1 MKQNSNLQDN
11 QVIPSGFLDS
21 GSYLQSLYL
30 EIKAKKGNYSYLQFA
45 QDLGFA
51 PTNLIHQIIKG
62 HRPLTVKT
70 AEKIANAL
78 HLVPHEKKYFLTL
91 VAYERETD
99 HAAKEQAFQ
108 ALIALK
114 NRALTS
120 EVDRKWLEF
129 FGEWYHSVIWEM
141 IAMEGAP
148 RTAEEFAQTI
158 VPKVRVDEVK
168 RSLELLEKLDLIARD
183 EKRGCYVQTTRRL
196 STGHQV
202 RGLGFT
208 RYHQIMLDMAKESL
222 VRFSAQER
230 DVSAMTVSV
239 NQETFEKL
247 KNLIHEF
254 QLKVLDIADS
264 SPAADR
270 VCQVNVQIF
279 PFSKK
284 KGGAV

>member
-1 MKQNSNLQDN
+1 MAQNRSLQDS
-11 QVIPSGFLDS
+11 QVTPSGFLDS

-30 EIKAKKGNYSYLQFA
+30 EMKAKKGAYSYLQFA
-45 QDLGFA
+45 SDLGFA
-51 PTNLIHQIIKG
+51 PTNLVHQIIKG

-70 AEKIANAL
+70 AEKIADAL
-78 HLVPHEKKYFLTL
+78 HLIPHEKKFFLTL

-99 HAAKEQAFQ
+99 HVKKEQTFQ
-108 ALIALK
+108 DLIALK
-114 NRALTS
+114 NRTLTN
-120 EVDRKWLEF
+120 EIDRKWLEF

-141 IAMEGAP
+141 IAMKDAP
-148 RTAEEFAQTI
+148 SSAEEFAQAI

-168 RSLELLEKLDLIARD
+168 RSLELLEKLGLIALDR
-183 EKRGCYVQTTRRL
+183 KGRRYVQTTRRL

-202 RGLGFT
+202 RGIGFT

-222 VRFSAQER
+222 VRFPAQER
-230 DVSAMTVSV
+230 DISAMTVSV
-239 NQETFEKL
+239 DEATFEKL
-247 KNLIHEF
+247 KTLIHEF
-254 QLKVLDIADS
+254 QMKVLDIADS

-284 KGGAV
+284 KGGAS